1 MNLYKKNVLHMVKR
15 YYLSTYMIVLET
27 WNTKQGRATFVE
39 EFRRVLRNLEKCSCA
54 ILMVVCGMVI
64 HTNHR

>member
-1 MNLYKKNVLHMVKR
+1 MVKR
-15 YYLSTYMIVLET
+15 YYLSTYMVVLET
-27 WNTKQGRATFVE
+27 WNTKQGRAIFAE